1 MNAAADLKKEDWAAK
16 TAEGDCCHM
25 RMTNKI
31 MQNNSLYNI
40 NNNKELT
47 DKLSTQM
54 STKKKITRP
63 SDDPVIAIRAL
74 RLRSDVSQITQ
85 FYEKN
90 AKDAESWLKVTGD
103 ALETT
108 SEILKSMV
116 GLCTQGAVKD
126 FDSSNIAIVIA
137 QLKELKE
144 EFYSTG
150 NVDYAGRYMFTGYR
164 TDTPLTFI
172 ENLPEDANNRDYRKY
187 SITEQLDS
195 SSVDTINYTNIG
207 TLRGV
212 SKESYDPGNG
222 IAEEEK
228 DITNSDIYRI
238 RLSYDNIKADNTNK
252 PTVKIITEADKK
264 AAAVTGTPPR
274 ETDLL
279 TAGDI
284 EVISSTVV
292 TDTSDANP
300 ANHTYSPY
308 DYVIKNPGK
317 AVMIPETGEILI
329 GADLYDAKFNSA
341 NNPDMTPGAEI
352 RVSYEKDSWKKGD
365 MRPEHYFACSDITD
379 AANVIEYNH
388 AEYEDTATNPPTK
401 KTYIPCD
408 RVTQFLEY
416 DVGYNQKIRVNTT
429 ANEVF
434 TMDMDRNIDD
444 MENALSKLKE
454 IEAVKTDLERMMD
467 TMDEDH
473 PDYANLKA
481 TYDAAEKA
489 HTYVRENMQKM
500 FEGLIT
506 KTQKISDS
514 TSLAITD
521 NGTRSS
527 RLDLISNR
535 LMTQKSTFET
545 LQSANEDIDVTEV
558 TVKLT
563 SMEYSYQSALLAT
576 GKILQNSL
584 MNYI

>member
-1 MNAAADLKKEDWAAK
+1 
-16 TAEGDCCHM
+16 M

-85 FYEKN
+85 FFEKN

-126 FDSSNIAIVIA
+126 FDSSNVAIVIA
-137 QLKELKE
+137 QLRELKE

-172 ENLPEDANNRDYRKY
+172 ENLPEDANNPDYRKY
-187 SITEQLDS
+187 SITEQLDI

-207 TLRGV
+207 TLKGV
-212 SKESYDPGNG
+212 SKESYNPGNG

-238 RLSYDNIKADNTNK
+238 RLSYDNIKTDNANK

-264 AAAVTGTPPR
+264 AAAISGTPPT

-300 ANHTYSPY
+300 ANHTYNPY
-308 DYVIKNPGK
+308 DYVLKNPGK

-352 RVSYEKDSWKKGD
+352 RVSYEKDNWKKGD
-365 MRPEHYFACSDITD
+365 MRPEHYFACSNITD

-454 IEAVKTDLERMMD
+454 IEAVKTDLERMME

-521 NGTRSS
+521 NGTRAS